1 MNIQLLKILVM
12 VLFSIFAIGGAG
24 IAQVIK
30 PTDKKI
36 LFEGKVSKVGEKNEL
51 MSGVFASY
59 QLMEYNVIKV
69 VKGNY
74 ADNKIIVDHLV
85 LSGKELN
92 GVKLGSKVCIEVT
105 KIKNLPD
112 RMDDNIVRRS
122 EDKVDWFYLG
132 RLYRPYKNSP
142 CRIDL

>member
-69 VKGNY
+69 VKG
-74 ADNKIIVDHLV
+74 
-85 LSGKELN
+85 
-92 GVKLGSKVCIEVT
+92 
-105 KIKNLPD
+105 
-112 RMDDNIVRRS
+112 
-122 EDKVDWFYLG
+122 
-132 RLYRPYKNSP
+132 LYRSHKNQKFT
-142 CRIDL
+142 